1 MKKTI
6 IVLLCNALLLS
17 TGFAQQNF
25 YLLVGTYTSPK
36 GKGEG
41 IYIFKFDSDQGTAS
55 YIGNLKTEN
64 PSYLVVSNNQEY
76 VYAVNQNSSPIP
88 SEVSS
93 FKFDNKTGLLNFLNK
108 QNIES
113 DGPCYITVNNKNNW
127 LFTANYSAGN
137 ISVLPILE
145 DGSIGSLRQTIQHK
159 GSSIIKNR
167 QSEAHAHTCV
177 LDEQEKHLWVT
188 DLGTDKI
195 HYYPFNP
202 QQNQPLIIDSTKH
215 IQSTLG
221 NGPRHLVQ
229 NKNNLYVINELS
241 GTIDYFK
248 ISKNKHQLMQ
258 TISTDTTNNLD
269 KGSADIHISKDGKF
283 LYATNRGNYN
293 SIATYSIHKNGTL
306 TLKQVIS
313 TYGKT
318 PRNFIID
325 PTDNFLLVA
334 NQNSNNISIFKRD
347 KSSGILTYTNQEIKV
362 NTPVCLQ
369 MTPAIN

>member
-1 MKKTI
+1 MKK
-6 IVLLCNALLLS
+6 LLIGCLLPILFFS
-17 TGFAQQNF
+17 AVHAQQNF
-25 YLLVGTYTSPK
+25 YLLVGTYTTPK

-41 IYIFKFDSDQGTAS
+41 IYVYQFNSNNGTAT
-55 YIGNLKTEN
+55 YVGYVKTNN
-64 PSYLVVSNNQEY
+64 PSYLVISNNKQFI
-76 VYAVNQNSSPIP
+76 YAVNQNSSPLP

-93 FKFDNKTGLLNFLNK
+93 FSFNNKTGLLNFINK
-108 QNIES
+108 QNIET
-113 DGPCYITVNNKNNW
+113 DGPCFITINNKKNW

-145 DGSIGSLRQTIQHK
+145 DGSIGNLRQTIQHK
-159 GSSIIKNR
+159 GSSIVKNR

-177 LDEQEKHLWVT
+177 LDEREEYLWVT

-195 HYYPFNP
+195 HFYPFNA
-202 QQNQPLIIDSTKH
+202 QKNQPLNNDTTKF

-221 NGPRHLVQ
+221 NGPRHLVI

-248 ISKNKHQLMQ
+248 INKNKHTLIQ
-258 TISTDTTNNLD
+258 TIGTDSTNNLD

-293 SIATYSIHKNGTL
+293 SISTYSIHKNGTL
-306 TLKQVIS
+306 TLKQVTS

-347 KSSGILTYTNQEIKV
+347 RNSGLLTYTNQEIKV

-369 MTPAIN
+369 MTPLIN